1 MSIDNNKTYVLDS
14 GQGTFL
20 EGQGVNISENNLW
33 GSGPFIK
40 QGFFTDE
47 SHPDRLAI
55 ITMFNEFCKY
65 ANFISIPTYQMSLDV
80 YLEVTKKAKTIENVN
95 EYKKIINEITDF
107 TYDHTKK
114 KNPNKDIF
122 LVGTIG
128 CYGASIA
135 CEFSGNYP
143 SESLNSE
150 FLYTYFKDQLEIFT
164 NKENKSDFIGFETI
178 PNFEELKFLL
188 QLDETIIS
196 KPFYLSL
203 SCKDN
208 CELELRD
215 GTSIKEIA
223 EYIKQQHDLKKINK
237 NLKFIGINCCSFYSS
252 LPNIQELNKFLND
265 DQLRYKFVVYPNS
278 GEVFNTV
285 DKTWSE
291 PSDIKYSSTYNW
303 KTTIKKYVENNCQI
317 IGGCCRTTPDDLKI
331 IKEAVDELN

>member
-1 MSIDNNKTYVLDS
+1 MSIINNKTYVLDS

-40 QGFFTDE
+40 PGFFSDE
-47 SHPDRLAI
+47 KHSDRLAI

-65 ANFISIPTYQMSLDV
+65 ANFISVPTYQMSLDV
-80 YLEVTKKAKTIENVN
+80 YSEVTKKEKTAENID
-95 EYKKIINEITDF
+95 EYKRLINEITDF

-114 KNPNKDIF
+114 INPTKDIF

-135 CEFSGNYP
+135 CEFSGEYP
-143 SESLNSE
+143 AETLKPE
-150 FLYTYFKDQLEIFT
+150 FLYNYFKDQLEVFT

-188 QLDETIIS
+188 QLDETVIS
-196 KPFYLSL
+196 KPFYVSL

-215 GTSIKEIA
+215 GTSLKTIG
-223 EYIKQQHDLKKINK
+223 EYIKQQHDLNKLNK
-237 NLKFIGINCCSFYSS
+237 NLKFIGVNCCSFYSS
-252 LPNIQELNKFLND
+252 LPNIQELNKFLNND
-265 DQLRYKFVVYPNS
+265 KLRYKFVVYPNS

-303 KTTIKKYVENNCQI
+303 KTTVKKYVDSNCHI